1 MEPAWVREGLGLA
14 RWLQAQLP
22 GVEVRYHRNGGGDRT
37 VRPGSW

>member
-1 MEPAWVREGLGLA
+1 VEPAWVREGLGLA

-22 GVEVRYHRNGGGDRT
+22 GVEVRYHRNGGGDRP